1 MLILSYE
8 NELNLHVKENSFSYE
23 KMSTKTRF
31 EKEAKGNSEMAYFC
45 MRELNT
51 CSPVSPT
58 RFRFGGRDWDKGG
71 SRYLQNGVR
80 RVESNA
86 KIVKAGFHSF
96 RSILDQNALL
106 KASQTSRNCAQEFS
120 SGKEWVLRCLDTF
133 GGPDDQ
139 PLQSCKNY
147 SALYESFMV
156 WRKR

>member
-1 MLILSYE
+1 M
-8 NELNLHVKENSFSYE
+8 
-23 KMSTKTRF
+23 
-31 EKEAKGNSEMAYFC
+31 
-45 MRELNT
+45 

-71 SRYLQNGVR
+71 NTYLENGVC

-106 KASQTSRNCAQEFS
+106 KASQTSRKCAQEFS
-120 SGKEWVLRCLDTF
+120 SEKEWVLRCLDTF

-147 SALYESFMV
+147 SALHCIRLYMKALLSGEKGKLSSYCTSCLV
-156 WRKR
+156 L